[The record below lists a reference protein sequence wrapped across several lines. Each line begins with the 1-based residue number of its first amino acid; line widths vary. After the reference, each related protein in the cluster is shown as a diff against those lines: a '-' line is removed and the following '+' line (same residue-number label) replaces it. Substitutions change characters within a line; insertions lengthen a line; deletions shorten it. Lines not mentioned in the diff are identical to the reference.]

1 MKPNNTNKHASSG
14 TPIHHMSIE
23 PLPSADAIA
32 ATTIDPV
39 NENIRQLTSAANTI
53 VSIDIEE
60 TDPIVDKVKHIKKNS
75 IQTSLYVLIISS
87 SGTSYYPLRHR
98 STFWNISN
106 ILVSPT
112 AHHTTN
118 KQPSQRRLFRI
129 HNKFIFYFFKHRQ
142 DPLKISPSM

>member
-60 TDPIVDKVKHIKKNS
+60 TDPIVDKVKHIKKS
-75 IQTSLYVLIISS
+75 AYKPHYTFLLSLLAVLLIILCATVAL
-87 SGTSYYPLRHR
+87 SGIYQ
-98 STFWNISN
+98 TF
-106 ILVSPT
+106 
-112 AHHTTN
+112 
-118 KQPSQRRLFRI
+118 
-129 HNKFIFYFFKHRQ
+129 
-142 DPLKISPSM
+142 